1 MNKIESRVIK
11 LEKKIGIGAKPK
23 TLQEMLIAF
32 NNGEFSDWRHI
43 TVAIELKNGDPNKL
57 YKAFPTELADFFVNC
72 LKIFLD
78 NIDSIY
84 KMKPPSLEKMT
95 DEDKII
101 ECLKIIPFNKD
112 R

>member
-1 MNKIESRVIK
+1 MKNVESRIIK
-11 LEKKIGIGAKPK
+11 LEKKIGIGLKPK
-23 TLQEMLIAF
+23 TLEKMLIAF
-32 NNGEFSDWRHI
+32 NNGEFGDWRHI

-57 YKAFPTELADFFVNC
+57 YKVFPTELADFFVNC

-84 KMKPPSLEKMT
+84 EKKPPPLDKMN

-101 ECLKIIPFNKD
+101 ECLKMIPFRN
-112 R
+112 